1 MIHLRLL
8 HVRIEPVEPSDRSVM
23 GACHIFQIAHRSNDK
38 QKSTSATMVSK
49 YNRRR
54 NGNNKRSK
62 WPYIIAGIVILVA
75 ILWKDAAETSVNEQ
89 CTLILAESAI
99 PNAGFGIFTLTPIVD
114 GQSVNHGELVIQVP
128 DLLAEYKREW
138 NLLLDR
144 YMWDSKNGGGGSESA
159 RGTTSVH
166 SIMAGIGML
175 SNGHPQWV
183 NVGSVFPDVD
193 NGGISRHSS
202 PGAGGSTHYHN
213 VKWIATRLVNAGEEI
228 LLHYGSNYDSK
239 ITYGQHDVPRKPVEH
254 LRETGMCLDNI
265 RPGDSPILHAGR
277 GAFANRP
284 IANGTLIAPAPL
296 AVFVNKDALR
306 TSRIV
311 TDPLTHEKRKVRG
324 QQLMLNYCFGH
335 PNSSMLFYPY
345 SSIVNFINHDS
356 IQPNARLK
364 WSESPLHSGRE
375 WLNWTLEEVKQIS
388 LNRTGLLLEIV
399 ATRDIQQGEEILLDY
414 GSEWETA
421 WNEHV
426 ANWKPAAAEDD
437 YTYASNVDL
446 DSLLNSNLDS
456 LSSLPSNLQVMCRY
470 HYSERAHEAGGDGS
484 FSVRWKESVSAIK
497 TLRPCRIIRKD
508 ASGGFTAEMFNLGND
523 DAIPEQFMPHVVT
536 DIPRSVI
543 EVRDKPY
550 HSDQHLEFAFRHEI
564 GIPDEIFPKQWMDL

>member
-1 MIHLRLL
+1 
-8 HVRIEPVEPSDRSVM
+8 
-23 GACHIFQIAHRSNDK
+23 
-38 QKSTSATMVSK
+38 
-49 YNRRR
+49 
-54 NGNNKRSK
+54 
-62 WPYIIAGIVILVA
+62 
-75 ILWKDAAETSVNEQ
+75 
-89 CTLILAESAI
+89 
-99 PNAGFGIFTLTPIVD
+99 
-114 GQSVNHGELVIQVP
+114 
-128 DLLAEYKREW
+128 
-138 NLLLDR
+138 
-144 YMWDSKNGGGGSESA
+144 
-159 RGTTSVH
+159 
-166 SIMAGIGML
+166 
-175 SNGHPQWV
+175 
-183 NVGSVFPDVD
+183 
-193 NGGISRHSS
+193 
-202 PGAGGSTHYHN
+202 
-213 VKWIATRLVNAGEEI
+213 
-228 LLHYGSNYDSK
+228 
-239 ITYGQHDVPRKPVEH
+239 
-254 LRETGMCLDNI
+254 
-265 RPGDSPILHAGR
+265 
-277 GAFANRP
+277 
-284 IANGTLIAPAPL
+284 
-296 AVFVNKDALR
+296 
-306 TSRIV
+306 
-311 TDPLTHEKRKVRG
+311 
-324 QQLMLNYCFGH
+324 MLNYCFGH

-375 WLNWTLEEVKQIS
+375 WLNWTLEELKQIS